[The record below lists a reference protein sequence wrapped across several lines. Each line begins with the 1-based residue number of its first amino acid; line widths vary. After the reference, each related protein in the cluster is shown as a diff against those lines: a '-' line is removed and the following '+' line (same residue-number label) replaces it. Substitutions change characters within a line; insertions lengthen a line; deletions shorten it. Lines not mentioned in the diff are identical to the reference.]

1 MYIETTEKLLDFIEK
16 SPTAFQA
23 VDEMQKRLT
32 ENGFEV
38 LSEKE
43 YWKLIPGGKYLVTR
57 NNSALIAFCIP
68 EKESRVFHIMASHS
82 DSPSFKIKENPEI
95 KVDNSYVKLN
105 VEKYGGMLMA
115 PWFDRPLSVAG
126 RVIIRRN
133 GGLKEKL
140 INIKRD
146 LVMIPNLAI
155 HMNREANNGVSYNPQ
170 KDLQPLFAVGN
181 TDRTL
186 LEIIAEQTGV
196 KKEDIISH
204 DLFLYNRMPG
214 TIWGADKEFVSSARL
229 DDLQCAFASMEGLLR
244 AQNHESIAVHCVM
257 DNEEVG
263 SGTKQ
268 GAASTFLKD
277 TLLRINMGLGR
288 TYEEYLMTLAGS
300 FMVSADNAHALH
312 PNYTD
317 KTDPTNHPVLNKGIV
332 IKFNANQKYCTD
344 AVSAAIFKELC
355 TKAGVPYQTFVNRSD
370 IAGGSTLGNISNTQV
385 PMNTVDIGLP
395 QLAMHS
401 PYETAGV
408 KDTEYLVRAA
418 EELFAEKFWMKYYAE
433 EMAERKEGQ
442 NDER

>member
-1 MYIETTEKLLDFIEK
+1 MYYKTTESLLAFIKK

-23 VDEMQKRLT
+23 TAEMEKKFT
-32 ENGFEV
+32 ENGYQL
-38 LSEKE
+38 LSEQE
-43 YWKLIPGGKYLVTR
+43 YWKLQPGGKYIVTR
-57 NNSALIAFCIP
+57 NHSALIAFSIP
-68 EKESRVFHIMASHS
+68 KKECRKFHIIASHS
-82 DSPSFKIKENPEI
+82 DSPAFKIKENPEI

-229 DDLQCAFASMEGLLR
+229 DDLQCAFTSMKGFLAAENN
-244 AQNHESIAVHCVM
+244 QNINIYACF

-268 GAASTFLKD
+268 GAASTFLYDVLWRVNKA
-277 TLLRINMGLGR
+277 LGKG
-288 TYEEYLMTLAGS
+288 EEEFYRAVAGS
-300 FMVSADNAHALH
+300 FMLSCDNAHAVH
-312 PNYTD
+312 PNYRQ
-317 KTDPTNHPVLNKGIV
+317 KTDATNCVYMNDGIV
-332 IKFNANQKYCTD
+332 IKSHAGQKYTSD
-344 AVSAAIFKELC
+344 AVSVAVFRMICE
-355 TKAGVPYQTFVNRSD
+355 KAGVPLQYFANRSD
-370 IAGGSTLGNISNTQV
+370 EAGGSTLGNIAMTQV
-385 PMNTVDIGLP
+385 SMNTVDIGLP

-401 PYETAGV
+401 AYETAGV
-408 KDTEYLVRAA
+408 KDTEYMVKAV
-418 EELFAEKFWMKYYAE
+418 ETFYASHIQ
-433 EMAERKEGQ
+433 ADSDGNYQ
-442 NDER
+442 IY

>member
-1 MYIETTEKLLDFIEK
+1 MYEETTEKLLDFIEK

-43 YWKLIPGGKYLVTR
+43 YWKLVPGGKYLVTR

-155 HMNREANNGVSYNPQ
+155 HMNREANNGVAYNPQ
-170 KDLQPLFAVGN
+170 KDLQPLFAAGN

-244 AQNHESIAVHCVM
+244 AQNHGSIAVHCVM

-418 EELFAEKFWMKYYAE
+418 EELFA
-433 EMAERKEGQ
+433 
-442 NDER
+442 